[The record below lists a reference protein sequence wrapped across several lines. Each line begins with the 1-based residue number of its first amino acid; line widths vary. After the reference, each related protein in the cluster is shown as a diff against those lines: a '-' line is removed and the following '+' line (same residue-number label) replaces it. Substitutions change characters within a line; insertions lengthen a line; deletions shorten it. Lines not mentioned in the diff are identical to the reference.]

1 MFRVLI
7 FVHFCRLYAKCIL
20 QHQLQRY
27 RNVSK
32 KMMEICNCHCFFI
45 TKAQKAQYSSKML
58 ESFVILI
65 RRNRSDYCLVSIDL
79 ITGVFL

>member
-1 MFRVLI
+1 MYSSTSTTALQ
-7 FVHFCRLYAKCIL
+7 KC
-20 QHQLQRY
+20 
-27 RNVSK
+27 VE
-32 KMMEICNCHCFFI
+32 KMMEICNCHCFSI